1 MARIARGFWLTLF
14 CMFPL
19 AAGAATVH
27 TNFVT
32 GVPANSNLVIGGS
45 ATYALG
51 SSSVTLTGGNY
62 FSTSTSLSNETL
74 VENNRGSGEIGLGVC
89 VVQCT
94 GAGGEIN
101 FSNELIQAN
110 MSAAEAAGL
119 SSFTFAAGSATDG
132 EKLGIYGSNN
142 SGSLGVLLATLTSAN
157 GDTLVPT
164 AGNFQFLNFISST
177 NLGTGD
183 VLLSEIGAT
192 VAAVPEP
199 ASLAVLGVGLVGFRL
214 FRRRKAA

>member
-1 MARIARGFWLTLF
+1 
-14 CMFPL
+14 
-19 AAGAATVH
+19 
-27 TNFVT
+27 
-32 GVPANSNLVIGGS
+32 
-45 ATYALG
+45 
-51 SSSVTLTGGNY
+51 
-62 FSTSTSLSNETL
+62 
-74 VENNRGSGEIGLGVC
+74 
-89 VVQCT
+89 
-94 GAGGEIN
+94 
-101 FSNELIQAN
+101 